1 MHGLVA
7 RKSGGEYEGE
17 IVIEVGRIYF
27 MPPILYFLVMMVVVV
42 VVVVVMIVM
51 TVNMTCCLSV
61 HPTSTFSGFPVF

>member
-1 MHGLVA
+1 VG
-7 RKSGGEYEGE
+7 KSGEEYEGE

-42 VVVVVMIVM
+42 VVVMIVM

-61 HPTSTFSGFPVF
+61 HPTSTFSGSPVF